1 MRIFRSFKVSKD
13 FMNSTIAIGNFDGVH
28 RGHQAVI
35 DEAKRIA
42 KKKKTKIGVL
52 TFEPHPKCYFR
63 KKYDFFRLTPF
74 RDKLEILSLSK
85 IDFIV
90 NIKFNSKFL
99 TKSAS
104 EFIKNHLVKDLSV
117 KAVVTGFDFVFGNN
131 KVGNVNYMKEYVNK
145 TNDFEFFVVSEVKN
159 EGNLEVSSSNIR
171 KFLRSGEIEQANQ
184 LLTRKWT
191 VSGIVI
197 EGERKAR
204 ELGFRTANIKMND
217 YCDIRKGVYLV
228 SLDIGDSYKQKLF
241 GIANFGVK
249 PTFNKTKPLLEVHI
263 FKFQDNIYSKRIKIS
278 FHKFIRVEKK
288 FESIKNLRDQISKD
302 INQVKN
308 YDLLKN
314 H

>member
-1 MRIFRSFKVSKD
+1 MRIFRSFKVSTD
-13 FMNSTIAIGNFDGVH
+13 FLNSTIAIGNFDGVH

-35 DEAKRIA
+35 NEAKKIA

-74 RDKLEILSLSK
+74 RDKFEILSLAK

-90 NIKFNSKFL
+90 NIKFDVKFL
-99 TKSAS
+99 KKSAS
-104 EFIKNHLVKDLSV
+104 EFIKNHLVKDLNV

-131 KVGNVNYMKEYVNK
+131 KVGDVDYMREYVNK

-171 KFLRSGEIEQANQ
+171 KFLRNGDIMQANQ

-191 VSGIVI
+191 ISGIVV

-204 ELGFRTANIKMND
+204 EFGFRTANIKMND

-228 SLDIGDSYKQKLF
+228 SLELGGNYKKKLF
-241 GIANFGVK
+241 GVANFGVK
-249 PTFNKTKPLLEVHI
+249 PTFNKTQPLLEVHI
-263 FKFQDNIYSKRIKIS
+263 LKFQDDIYRKRIKVT
-278 FHKFIRVEKK
+278 FHRFIRVEKR
-288 FESIKNLRDQISKD
+288 FETIKNLKDQISKD
-302 INQVKN
+302 IEQVKN
-308 YDLLKN
+308 DDLLKN

>member
-28 RGHQAVI
+28 KGHQAVI
-35 DEAKRIA
+35 NEAKKIA
-42 KKKKTKIGVL
+42 KNKRTKIGVL

-74 RDKLEILSLSK
+74 RDKLEILSLAK
-85 IDFIV
+85 VDFIV

-99 TKSAS
+99 KKSAS

-197 EGERKAR
+197 QGERKAR
-204 ELGFRTANIKMND
+204 ELG
-217 YCDIRKGVYLV
+217 
-228 SLDIGDSYKQKLF
+228 
-241 GIANFGVK
+241 
-249 PTFNKTKPLLEVHI
+249 LE
-263 FKFQDNIYSKRIKIS
+263 R
-278 FHKFIRVEKK
+278 
-288 FESIKNLRDQISKD
+288 QI
-302 INQVKN
+302 
-308 YDLLKN
+308 LE
-314 H
+314 